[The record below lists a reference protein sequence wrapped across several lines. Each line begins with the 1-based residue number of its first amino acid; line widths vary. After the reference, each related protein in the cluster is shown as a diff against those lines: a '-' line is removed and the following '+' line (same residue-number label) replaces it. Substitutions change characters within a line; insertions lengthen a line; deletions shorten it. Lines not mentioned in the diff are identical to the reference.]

1 MEDYAYVLDI
11 IISNRGNQ
19 AYLIG
24 TNTYTLLLGVI
35 KEGANPKIGE
45 KYYIGKEKEKRDV
58 IEMIKSRISFQDLNE
73 RAKSNLKDILKK
85 IVIEKEKE
93 YVQFLNTAQPINART
108 HTLEFLPYIGK
119 KTLKSVIENR
129 PYQSFE
135 DFKNKTGLDAVEIF
149 SEKIFRELSGRD
161 LVKILTIRY

>member
-11 IISNRGNQ
+11 IISNRGNS

-24 TNTYTLLLGVI
+24 THNYTLLIGAI
-35 KEGANPKIGE
+35 KEGLNPKIGE
-45 KYYIGKEKEKRDV
+45 KYYIGKDKNKRDV
-58 IEMIKSRISFQDLNE
+58 IEMIKNRISFQELND
-73 RAKSNLKDILKK
+73 RAKSNLKDVLKK
-85 IVIEKEKE
+85 IVIEKENE

-119 KTLKSVIENR
+119 KTLRIVIENR

-135 DFKNKTGLDAVEIF
+135 DFKSKTGLDAVEIF